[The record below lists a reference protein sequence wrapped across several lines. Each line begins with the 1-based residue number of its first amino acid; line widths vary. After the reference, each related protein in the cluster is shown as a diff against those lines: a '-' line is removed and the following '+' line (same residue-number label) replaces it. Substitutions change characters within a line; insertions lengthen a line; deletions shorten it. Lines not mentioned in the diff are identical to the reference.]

1 MRTSYVAIT
10 VLALAT
16 VGYAGLRGK
25 EYVGL
30 AFAQEQSGVIPFLA
44 LENTPLVKAEA
55 GLGKASVPEQNSAAA
70 SDRRD
75 VDESALRYFAA
86 QGDIERLNKEIARL
100 KVLYPNWVPPK
111 DPLDYSS
118 SGDRRI
124 ENLWKLYSEGLH
136 EEVDSE
142 IARIREDDPAFIV
155 PAELLSSLK
164 LAKDRQEIVMASED
178 GRFQTVIDISAR
190 ATQLLTCAEVDV
202 MWRLAEAFAETGR
215 QQRAVDAYRY
225 ILENCDNPA
234 ERMATPVKAA
244 AFLDV
249 AQMQSLLELERRDKD
264 GKGEFDDIR
273 DDLARSIVSRAAD
286 DKTITVPNEYL
297 TQLKRTALRKEEPS
311 DAIILGWYSYE
322 RALYTEA
329 QSWFRNALEQVKS
342 PEAAQGLALSE
353 IELGNFSS
361 AEDLLYEFRNVDEE
375 TGKVYLAAVSN
386 LLGLNPPKAITAE
399 VLLRMAPVVLEARSV
414 VAVEQFGWY
423 AHYLGQHTTA
433 TEWFRTA
440 LSWDPAHEPAA
451 YGLALALTAL
461 GQTGEVSTIQ
471 NAWKSRSARI
481 ANLGDDE
488 DARTSARPA
497 APKTTTTAPA
507 RAKTRSSTRSSS
519 SSSARSSSQN
529 NSCKRTQSS
538 RNLSPESALTRGW
551 CLMELDRTMEAVHA
565 FERALESGSDSTRRE
580 AAYGQSLAYLRLE
593 MPDKA
598 AAAAT
603 GAPQSPERAKE
614 LQSAILADRAIGAFK
629 IGRYHETI
637 IALDQRARF
646 APERQ
651 DLMIIR
657 GYAYQKLGRRPDAI
671 RVFRSLVSVGNKDA
685 MRALADLTRQN

>member
-1 MRTSYVAIT
+1 MRTPYVAIT
-10 VLALAT
+10 VLALAA
-16 VGYAGLRGK
+16 VGYVGLRGK
-25 EYVGL
+25 DHVGL
-30 AFAQEQSGVIPFLA
+30 ALAQEQSGVVPFLA
-44 LENTPLVKAEA
+44 LDSTPLVKAEA
-55 GLGKASVPEQNSAAA
+55 GLGAASVPGQNSAAA
-70 SDRRD
+70 SDRTK

-86 QGDIERLNKEIARL
+86 QGDIDRLNKEIARL
-100 KVLYPNWVPPK
+100 KVLYPNWEPPE

-118 SGDRRI
+118 SGDRRV

-142 IARIREDDPAFIV
+142 IARIRKEDPAFVV

-164 LAKDRQEIVMASED
+164 LAKDRQEIVLASED
-178 GRFQTVIDISAR
+178 GRYQTVIDISAR

-215 QQRAVDAYRY
+215 RQRAVDAYRY

-234 ERMATPVKAA
+234 ERKATPVKAA
-244 AFLDV
+244 AYLDA
-249 AQMQSLLELERRDKD
+249 AQMQDLLELERRGDD
-264 GKGEFDDIR
+264 GKGEFADIR
-273 DDLARSIVSRAAD
+273 DDLARSIVSRSAG
-286 DKTITVPNEYL
+286 DKTIIVPEEYL

-322 RALYTEA
+322 RGTYTEA
-329 QSWFRNALEQVKS
+329 QSWFRIALEQVKS

-353 IELGNFSS
+353 IELGNFSV

-375 TGKVYLAAVSN
+375 TRKVYLAAVTN
-386 LLGLNPPKAITAE
+386 LLGLNPPKAITSE
-399 VLLRMAPVVLEARSV
+399 VLMRMAPVVLEARNV

-451 YGLALALTAL
+451 YGLALALNAL
-461 GQTGEVSTIQ
+461 GNTREVAAIQ
-471 NAWKSRSARI
+471 NAWKSQSVRI
-481 ANLGDDE
+481 ANLGEDE
-488 DARTSARPA
+488 DTSPGAIPA
-497 APKTTTTAPA
+497 APRTTTVAPA
-507 RAKTRSSTRSSS
+507 RAKTRPAARSSS
-519 SSSARSSSQN
+519 STTARSSAQN
-529 NSCKRTQSS
+529 TSCKQTQPS

-551 CLMELDRTMEAVHA
+551 CLMELNRTMEAVHA
-565 FERALESGSDSTRRE
+565 FDRALESGSDSTRRE
-580 AAYGQSLAYLRLE
+580 AAYGQSLAYLRLQ
-593 MPDKA
+593 MPNKA

-603 GAPQSPERAKE
+603 GAPQPPERAKE

-629 IGRYHETI
+629 IGRYHEAI